1 MVSEDVRTTV
11 LLVALAGL
19 VAAFVSLLSS
29 PKEEGSAAPAPILTA
44 EGSPPRARA
53 KASGHAA
60 AELGRGEPSKK
71 TSAEREAMR
80 RKIVD
85 ALQTRADQARAAGDE
100 AAQAG
105 HDPPGGGG
113 AEGGRDDDTAPT
125 PGDLRDRTG
134 DHGDLLRVMNEE
146 LMPLADECYALA
158 RDTNPELEG
167 LLVLD
172 IDIIGDEEIGG
183 VIEAVRPGEANEL
196 VDPILL
202 ECMRESLFATTLPQP
217 EESGRDAISLSMPL
231 GPDDPP
237 GDS

>member
-1 MVSEDVRTTV
+1 VVSEDVRTTV

-19 VAAFVSLLSS
+19 VAALFFLLSS
-29 PKEEGSAAPAPILTA
+29 PKDEGAGAPAPILTA
-44 EGSPPRARA
+44 ERSPPRARA
-53 KASGHAA
+53 KASGHAP
-60 AELGRGEPSKK
+60 AELSRGEPSKK

-80 RKIVD
+80 RQIVD
-85 ALQTRADQARAAGDE
+85 ALQARADQAADGE
-100 AAQAG
+100 AAALGG
-105 HDPPGGGG
+105 HDAHDGR

-125 PGDLRDRTG
+125 PGDLKDRSG
-134 DHGDLLRVMNEE
+134 NHGYLLKVMNEE

-196 VDPILL
+196 VDPNLL

>member
-53 KASGHAA
+53 KASGRAA

-85 ALQTRADQARAAGDE
+85 ALQSRADKDADGE
-100 AAQAG
+100 AAALGG
-105 HDPPGGGG
+105 HDAHDGGR

-125 PGDLRDRTG
+125 PGDLKDRSG
-134 DHGDLLRVMNEE
+134 NHGYLLKVMNEE

-158 RDTNPELEG
+158 RDENPELAG

-172 IDIIGDEEIGG
+172 IDVIGDEEIGG

>member
-1 MVSEDVRTTV
+1 MRTTV

-19 VAAFVSLLSS
+19 VAALFSLLSA
-29 PKEEGSAAPAPILTA
+29 PRDEAEGAPAQIVSA
-44 EGSPPRARA
+44 EQPPPGTRA
-53 KASGHAA
+53 KAPERADSA
-60 AELGRGEPSKK
+60 EPSRGRPPKK

-196 VDPILL
+196 VDPDLL
-202 ECMRESLFATTLPQP
+202 ECMRESLFATTLPEP

-231 GPDDPP
+231 GPKDAP